1 MCMPFVVMP
10 TVACLSIRTVAPDAQ
25 WPKLPYQTTLTTV
38 VSKVVDP
45 NSETL
50 PLSASIVVLSVWSM
64 RQLVDQLDVWPCKDI
79 SLARKGRTQITLDH
93 FLSHQKS
100 SSSPCYLSMVSGCEE
115 VDLRAHLRIAR
126 AYQQLAILEPSKQLA
141 SSDGSIIVSCKISAL
156 CHG

>member
-1 MCMPFVVMP
+1 MPNGQSCP
-10 TVACLSIRTVAPDAQ
+10 TKPHLLQ
-25 WPKLPYQTTLTTV
+25 WCPKLWTQIRKLCH
-38 VSKVVDP
+38 
-45 NSETL
+45 
-50 PLSASIVVLSVWSM
+50 LSASIVVLSVWSM